1 MPDDGHIKPAGDANS
16 FAAAIRAVKA
26 GAARPRNLAPFS
38 GDEVGLRQIEALLFA
53 AAEPLDLATLKAR
66 VKGDFDIRAL
76 LARLQADYAPR
87 GIHLVEVGEGW
98 RFQTAPDMA
107 EILEIV
113 REEPKKLSQAAS
125 ETLAIIAYHQPI
137 TRAEIEEIRG
147 VAVSKGTLDI
157 LFEMGWLRY
166 RGRKRTPGKPVTYG
180 TTDRFLEYF
189 GLTSLSDLPG
199 VHDLRAAG
207 LLSARIPAGFSM
219 PDPGAPLLSGDNL
232 DHDIDQPDFHVDFL
246 AEDEPN

>member
-16 FAAAIRAVKA
+16 FAAAIRAVKDGVRHA
-26 GAARPRNLAPFS
+26 QTTAPFT

-76 LARLQADYAPR
+76 LLRLQADYAPR

-180 TTDRFLEYF
+180 TTDRFLDYF
-189 GLTSLSDLPG
+189 GLSALSDLPG
-199 VHDLRAAG
+199 VNDLRAAG

-219 PDPGAPLLSGDNL
+219 PDPGAPLLAGDDL
-232 DHDIDQPDFHVDFL
+232 DHDIDHPDFHIDFL
-246 AEDEPN
+246 AEDED